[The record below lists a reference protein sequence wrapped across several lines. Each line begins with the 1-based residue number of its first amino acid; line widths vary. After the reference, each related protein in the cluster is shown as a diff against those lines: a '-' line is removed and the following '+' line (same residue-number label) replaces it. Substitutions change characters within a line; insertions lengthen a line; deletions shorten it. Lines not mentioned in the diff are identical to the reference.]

1 MGGTVRIDDGRG
13 VRDVHKKNSLLLT
26 LLKNHWI
33 SSEGWW
39 ASLVL
44 STLRDRVLLCCC
56 GPSLPDVPPPLCLM
70 HHHYC
75 WSCLQHTSR
84 WGWTQTWG
92 CSNGW
97 AGWITERWAYSLRCW
112 GWAEGVF
119 SPAGIL
125 TWRLSKCGK
134 ADRCWRCREVGEAGS
149 VDGREDRALDHFL
162 KALHYS
168 GSQCYKEIVTEIR
181 FAKILMMCSSNQPW
195 PDEAPASLWWV

>member
-1 MGGTVRIDDGRG
+1 MGLFGFVY
-13 VRDVHKKNSLLLT
+13 
-26 LLKNHWI
+26 LKRQ
-33 SSEGWW
+33 S
-39 ASLVL
+39 VV
-44 STLRDRVLLCCC
+44 VLLWSQLTRRSTS
-56 GPSLPDVPPPLCLM
+56 SLSDASSL
-70 HHHYC
+70 
-75 WSCLQHTSR
+75 LQHTSW

-134 ADRCWRCREVGEAGS
+134 ADGCWRCREVGEAGS
-149 VDGREDRALDHFL
+149 GDGREDRALDHFL

-195 PDEAPASLWWV
+195 PDGAPASLWWV